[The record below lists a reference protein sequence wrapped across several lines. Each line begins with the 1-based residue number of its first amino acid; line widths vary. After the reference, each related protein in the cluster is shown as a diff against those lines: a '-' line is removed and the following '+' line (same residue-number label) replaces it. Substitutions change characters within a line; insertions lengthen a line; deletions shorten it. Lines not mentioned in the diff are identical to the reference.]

1 MLHSSIILLAV
12 GSYAFAEHVK
22 YTATGTC
29 YLPKAQATAL
39 TESPTSNV
47 AGKAFDKILTVYL
60 ETTSFGNATAD
71 RTFSDV
77 LK

>member
-1 MLHSSIILLAV
+1 MLHILATLLAT
-12 GSYAFAEHVK
+12 GSYVLAQEHVK

-47 AGKAFDKILTVYL
+47 AGKAFDRILTVYL

-71 RTFSDV
+71 RKSR
-77 LK
+77 